1 MLNPTR
7 GTRGMAVA
15 PHALAAQSALAVLR
29 EGGNAVEAM
38 IAAAA
43 TIAVVYPH
51 MNSIGGDSFWLVGVP
66 GREPVGIDACGAAA
80 RAASIAW
87 YAERGITGSIPFRGG
102 IAANTV
108 AGTISGWGL
117 AYEMGR
123 ELGGRLPLSRLLADA
138 IHYGRT
144 GIPVT
149 RSQHVNTAAKRG
161 ELEAQPGFAGAF
173 LPGGNVPAIG
183 ARFFQPRLAATLE
196 QLARAGLGDFY
207 RGELARAIA
216 ADLAAAGSL
225 VALADLEVHAAQRRA
240 PLVLEHS
247 LGRVFNMPPPTQGA
261 VSLAILGQLDRL
273 GIAGLDPLGADF
285 VHLAVEATKRAFR
298 ELREKHIT
306 DPAYMK
312 VDAQS
317 LLAPARLDELA
328 RGVARDRAAPWGEG
342 KPPSDTIWMG
352 AIDGEG
358 RAVSFIQ
365 SVYHEFGAGVV
376 LGSSGICWQNRGCS
390 FSLDERALN
399 ALAPGRKPFHT
410 LNPALAL
417 LADGRTLVYGNMG
430 GDGQPQ
436 TQSAVFSR
444 TVTFGMTPQAAIE
457 APRWLLGRTW
467 GQTSDTLKLESRFA
481 PAVVEN
487 LRRRGHDVELVQP
500 YDEIVGHAGCIVRHP
515 DGTFEGGAD
524 PRSDGAVA
532 AY

>member
-29 EGGNAVEAM
+29 EDGNAVEAM

-51 MNSIGGDSFWLVGVP
+51 MNSIGGDSFWLVHVP

-80 RAASIAW
+80 QAASIPW
-87 YAERGITGSIPFRGG
+87 YAERGVRSAIPFRGG

-108 AGTISGWGL
+108 AGTISGWAL
-117 AYEMGR
+117 AHEVAR
-123 ELGGRLPLSRLLADA
+123 ELGGKLPLSRLLADA

-149 RSQHVNTAAKRG
+149 RSQHVNTAAKRK
-161 ELEAQPGFAGAF
+161 ELEPQPGFAEVF
-173 LPGGNVPAIG
+173 LPGGAVPATG
-183 ARFFQPRLAATLE
+183 ARFFQPKLAATLE
-196 QLARAGLGDFY
+196 RLARAGLSDFY

-216 ADLAAAGSL
+216 ADLAAAGSP
-225 VALADLEVHAAQRRA
+225 VTLADLEAHAAQRRT

-261 VSLAILGQLDRL
+261 ISLAILGQLDRL
-273 GIAGLDPLGADF
+273 GIAGLDPVGAEF

-298 ELREKHIT
+298 EIRDRHIT

-312 VDAQS
+312 GDAQS
-317 LLAPARLDELA
+317 LLAPAKLDELA
-328 RGVARDRAAPWGEG
+328 RGIARDRAAPWGAG
-342 KPPSDTIWMG
+342 QPPSDTIWMG
-352 AIDGEG
+352 SIDGEG

-365 SVYHEFGAGVV
+365 SVYHEFGAGIV
-376 LGSSGICWQNRGCS
+376 LKSSGVCWQNRGCS

-399 ALAPGRKPFHT
+399 SLRPGRKPFHT

-417 LADGRTLVYGNMG
+417 AQDGRTMVYGNMG

-436 TQSAVFSR
+436 TQSAVYSR
-444 TVTFGMTPQAAIE
+444 TLVLGMSPQAAIE

-481 PAVVEN
+481 PEVVAD
-487 LRRRGHDVELVQP
+487 LRRRGHDVEIVQP
-500 YDEIVGHAGCIVRHP
+500 YDEIVGHAGCVVRHP